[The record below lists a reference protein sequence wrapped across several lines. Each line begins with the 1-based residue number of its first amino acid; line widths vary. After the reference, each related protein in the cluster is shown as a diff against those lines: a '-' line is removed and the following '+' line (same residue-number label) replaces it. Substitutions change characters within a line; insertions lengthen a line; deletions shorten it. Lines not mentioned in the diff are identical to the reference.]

1 MRCRKGV
8 TGMKIIC
15 TYCSGNKRK
24 DGGLLPAVER
34 YISDRIVALGE
45 DADRQNLEFMILSGE
60 YGLIDRQYPLP
71 YYDHL
76 LQPEEVNKMSRKVA
90 STLCMAG
97 VKEVV
102 YHTAA
107 PELYAPVRP
116 YLSVMQASCERASV
130 TLRVVIFKGNPA

>member
-1 MRCRKGV
+1 
-8 TGMKIIC
+8 MKIIC
-15 TYCSGNKRK
+15 TYCSAAKCK

-34 YISDRIVALGE
+34 YLSDRIVRLGE
-45 DADRQNLEFMILSGE
+45 EADQDNLEFMILSGE
-60 YGLIDRQYPLP
+60 FGLIDRDYPLP

-76 LQPEEVNKMSRKVA
+76 LQPDEVVKLSHKVA

-107 PELYAPVRP
+107 PELYSAIRP
-116 YLSVMQASCERASV
+116 YLTVMQAACERASV
-130 TLRVVIFKGNPA
+130 AMRVKILAGDPA

>member
-1 MRCRKGV
+1 
-8 TGMKIIC
+8 MKIIC
-15 TYCSGNKRK
+15 TYCSGAKRK

-34 YISDRIVALGE
+34 YLSERIIELGE
-45 DADRQNLEFMILSGE
+45 EADRNNLEFMILSGE
-60 YGLIDRQYPLP
+60 FGLIDRQYPLP

-76 LQPEEVNKMSRKVA
+76 LQPDEVVKLSHKVA

-107 PELYAPVRP
+107 PELYYDVRP
-116 YLSVMQASCERASV
+116 YLTVMEAACDRASIAM
-130 TLRVVIFKGNPA
+130 RVVILKGHPV

>member
-1 MRCRKGV
+1 
-8 TGMKIIC
+8 MKIIC
-15 TYCSGNKRK
+15 TYCSGTKSEG
-24 DGGLLPAVER
+24 GGLLPAVER
-34 YISDRIVALGE
+34 YLSKRILDLGLE
-45 DADRQNLEFMILSGE
+45 ADRNNLEMMILSGE

-76 LQPEEVNKMSRKVA
+76 LQPDEVVKMSHKVA

-97 VKEVV
+97 VKVVV

-116 YLSVMQASCERASV
+116 YLAVMESACERASV
-130 TLRVVIFKGNPA
+130 ALRVVILKGDPD

>member
-1 MRCRKGV
+1 
-8 TGMKIIC
+8 MKIIC
-15 TYCSGNKRK
+15 TYCSGLKSE

-34 YISDRIVALGE
+34 YLSDRIVGLGLE
-45 DADRQNLEFMILSGE
+45 ADENYIEFMILSGE

-76 LQPEEVNKMSRKVA
+76 LQPDEVVKLSHKVA

-107 PELYAPVRP
+107 PELYSAVRP
-116 YLSVMQASCERASV
+116 YLAVMESACEKASV
-130 TLRVVIFKGNPA
+130 AMRVAILAGNPV